1 MSWLFGLRKDTPP
14 DFSNLGIPSDP
25 TGGQTG
31 EGQPA
36 AGGSGSGSGSNDD
49 RKASSYRFDSTAL
62 ERAAKAAR
70 ELEQSANA
78 KEYLELA
85 KMQEVNYQLEKQAK
99 MKEFE
104 AHIENAKSEQI
115 RVQQEERRKTIAEE
129 TKHNQMRAQYQDQ
142 LARKRYEDQL
152 VQQQKANEE
161 NLRKQEE
168 SIAKQEAMRRAT
180 LEREMEIR
188 NQTDMKRIE
197 AEMRAKAKV
206 DRENQ
211 DLYLEQI
218 RLKASESRV
227 TVLESIKTAGS
238 ILGTGFNA
246 FISDWTKVTTSVAA
260 VTMLAMGYY
269 TVKRGTGVAAR
280 YIEAHLGKPSLV
292 QETSRLT
299 LAEALKHPIKTKQRL
314 TTKPKDVLQGVIL
327 NPALEERLSKI
338 TVATRNTKKNKGM
351 YRNLLLYG
359 PPGTGK
365 TLFVKRLAQHCSM
378 NYAIMSGGDVVA
390 MGREGVTAI
399 NKVFDWANKSRRGL
413 LLFVDEAEAFLR
425 KRSSEAIGE
434 NVRAA
439 LNAFLYRTGDQSDRF
454 MLVLASNTPEQLDW
468 AMNDRMDEVV
478 EFRLPGLAERER
490 MIRLYFDKF
499 VLFPA
504 TEGKRRFKVE
514 QFDYSKVCS
523 DIAKLI
529 EGLSG
534 REIVKL
540 ASAWQF
546 AAYAS
551 DDGLLTH
558 DMVMAEVRNAIK
570 QHEHKA
576 SWLTT
581 EEAKKQILEASIPRA
596 IPLDYKSSS

>member
-1 MSWLFGLRKDTPP
+1 MSWLFGLRQNPMPDLSSTGFPP
-14 DFSNLGIPSDP
+14 DGSP
-25 TGGQTG
+25 G
-31 EGQPA
+31 EGQSS
-36 AGGSGSGSGSNDD
+36 GGGKSGSGSNDD
-49 RKASSYRFDSTAL
+49 NAKRMDAYRFDSSAL

-70 ELEQSANA
+70 ELELSPNA
-78 KEYLELA
+78 KQYLELA
-85 KMQEVNYQLEKQAK
+85 KLQEQNLIVEKQSK
-99 MKEFE
+99 MKEYE
-104 AHIENAKSEQI
+104 ALIENAKSEQI

-129 TKHNQMRAQYQDQ
+129 TKHNQMRAQYADQ
-142 LARKRYEDQL
+142 LARKRYDEQL
-152 VQQQKANEE
+152 IQQQRANEE

-168 SIAKQEAMRRAT
+168 SLAKQEAMRRAT

-188 NQTDMKRIE
+188 AQSDMKRIE

-218 RLKASESRV
+218 RLKAAESRT

-246 FISDWTKVTTSVAA
+246 FISDWGKVTATVAG
-260 VTMLAMGYY
+260 VTMLAFGYY
-269 TVKRGTGVAAR
+269 TVKQGTGVAAR
-280 YIEAHLGKPSLV
+280 FIEARLNKPSLV

-299 LAEALKHPIKTKQRL
+299 LSEALKHPIKTKQRL
-314 TTKPKDVLQGVIL
+314 LNKPKDVLQGVIL
-327 NPALEERLSKI
+327 NPTLEERLSKI
-338 TVATRNTKKNKGM
+338 TIATRNTKKNKGM

-365 TLFVKRLAQHCSM
+365 TLFVKRLAQHCGM

-399 NKVFDWANKSRRGL
+399 NKVFDWANSSRRGL

-478 EFRLPGLAERER
+478 EFRLPGSAERGR
-490 MIRLYFDKF
+490 MIYMYFEKF
-499 VLFPA
+499 VLIPA

-514 QFDYSKVCS
+514 QFDYIKTCS
-523 DIAKLI
+523 DIATMT

-551 DDGLLTH
+551 DTGLLTKE
-558 DMVMAEVRNAIK
+558 MIMTEVQNAVK

-576 SWLTT
+576 SWQTI
-581 EEAKKQILEASIPRA
+581 EETKKQILEASRPRA
-596 IPLDYKSSS
+596 IPLEYPKASPS